1 MKKTRKTLACL
12 LAVALLSGT
21 TTGCASWKKPS
32 SEKTWNPKTWFKKEY
47 QEPVSMATIWR
58 ADRMAEPGQR
68 EMRGFGAR
76 IYFYN
81 EKSQAIPVDGDVVV
95 HGYVTT
101 PSSRKAASEQ
111 PDRKFTY
118 TSEQLAS
125 QYSPSDMGAS
135 YSIWV
140 PWDEDGFR
148 EEVTLIATFKS
159 KKGGVVQAS
168 PTKIFLPGK
177 SPLPDEQLPPAT
189 QQVSYKK
196 STKPTYDIGP
206 APETLPSTR
215 VTTIELPQ
223 KSRLNQ
229 PYIQTPV
236 QTSFNN
242 TSGDGVGIEVG
253 GRGNG
258 SAQNAVGGRLENLP
272 PPPQGN
278 MLDSQSLYGN
288 GAGYSN
294 AGNGLNSA
302 AANQFNGMQTNGMQS
317 NSMQSNSMQGS
328 NFQSNNQMTGYQTP
342 ANMGQMN
349 NNQAMGMQNQ
359 TQVGQTTLSPSTTGQ
374 QGWGQPGWGQSRI
387 SQGQAARANANA
399 SGFTQPTQPNNPGN
413 W

>member
-1 MKKTRKTLACL
+1 MKKNRKTLACL
-12 LAVALLSGT
+12 IAVLLIGGT
-21 TTGCASWKKPS
+21 TSGCATWKKSS
-32 SEKTWNPKTWFKKEY
+32 SEKSWNPKTWFKKEY

-76 IYFYN
+76 VYFYN

-101 PSSRKAASEQ
+101 PSSRKTGNEQ
-111 PDRKFTY
+111 SDKKFTY

-168 PTKIFLPGK
+168 PTKIYLPGK
-177 SPLPDEQLPPAT
+177 SPLPDEQMPQVT

-196 STKPTYDIGP
+196 SKIPTYDIGP
-206 APETLPSTR
+206 EPEKLPSTR

-229 PYIQTPV
+229 PYVQTPV
-236 QTSFNN
+236 QNSYIN
-242 TSGDGVGIEVG
+242 SAGDGTAVEVG
-253 GRGNG
+253 GRGNN
-258 SAQNAVGGRLENLP
+258 SALNQVAPRLENLP
-272 PPPQGN
+272 PPPQGATQAN
-278 MLDSQSLYGN
+278 TQLVGFQQPAVGQVNYN
-288 GAGYSN
+288 QVN
-294 AGNGLNSA
+294 A
-302 AANQFNGMQTNGMQS
+302 
-317 NSMQSNSMQGS
+317 
-328 NFQSNNQMTGYQTP
+328 
-342 ANMGQMN
+342 
-349 NNQAMGMQNQ
+349 NQAMGVQNL
-359 TQVGQTTLSPSTTGQ
+359 TQVGQTTLSPSSTGQ
-374 QGWGQPGWGQSRI
+374 QGWGQPGWGQSRF
-387 SQGQAARANANA
+387 SQAQSARTNSQP
-399 SGFTQPTQPNNPGN
+399 SGFSQPTQPNNPGN